1 MYRRFQNSL
10 LLYISISVNV
20 KSSSRD
26 TMKKEQPRTY
36 TGTYLLPPPDDSL
49 ITLPDFTFVR

>member
-1 MYRRFQNSL
+1 M
-10 LLYISISVNV
+10 SISVNV

-26 TMKKEQPRTY
+26 TVKKDNRVRITR
-36 TGTYLLPPPDDSL
+36 TYLLPPPDDSL